1 MDITGKI
8 KTDAATIRKEEFTIT
23 VDPEY
28 TDPDIYLEFYLTMEK
43 SENKGLFLI
52 KRAYLVIPVIKV
64 EQAEKL
70 QEQIFK
76 PILLRY

>member
-1 MDITGKI
+1 
-8 KTDAATIRKEEFTIT
+8 
-23 VDPEY
+23 
-28 TDPDIYLEFYLTMEK
+28 MEK
-43 SENKGLFLI
+43 PENKGLFLI
-52 KRAYLVIPVIKV
+52 KRAYLVIPVIKD